1 MVAGGRINRTFR
13 VLRKYIKQGVGL
25 VDKAVSTG
33 VEVLDRA
40 MSSFLPA
47 GAASYRKPS
56 GTRRRRTARK
66 ANNRKH

>member
-25 VDKAVSTG
+25 VDKTVSMG

-47 GAASYRKPS
+47 GGASYRKPS
-56 GTRRRRTARK
+56 GTRRRRRVGS
-66 ANNRKH
+66 RKH